1 MVANLFDRPM
11 FQGQQ
16 PMMPEDD
23 GSRLEPK
30 LSSLEA
36 GAGAVSYPQ
45 SRITSPLGGD
55 GSGIMEALALTANQV
70 DPAVYQ
76 EAMRELVPTRS
87 TTDIA
92 AEYDRLYADEP
103 EEAPNYG
110 FEKNLAL
117 ARAGLALMQPTV
129 GGTIAPSIAKAG
141 DAFIQDVAAIRG
153 RERKDKATFR
163 EEQKAED
170 AARRKYILDTKQA
183 SANASKALQGEI
195 IMKAFGFNFDESQRN
210 KGYMRDL
217 SKMYY
222 NYQYDT
228 DQEAM
233 KRHFDLLKDQYN
245 KDGEVLFDQATGKFA
260 MGYLQNDANGTPI
273 PYFPVNDNGTFKYV
287 ARPDAIVTNFTLND
301 KGDLDPGAKPV
312 MELASRINNSKQNL
326 KFIREVQSSIM
337 LDPGIIGIPGIF
349 TKFTQSV
356 GSTAF
361 DIIDAMK
368 AKGAIDESSYDKQVK
383 RIENSVLSHLK
394 ENYVKYE
401 KDNKAD
407 NFTTEDGAGS
417 EEYEIYRT
425 FFNPAIPQNEVK
437 LNSIYYA
444 LARSRKDS
452 GRLNKDDIDNAK
464 DSLNIYNLSGSDA
477 IRASLQVVY
486 EEIEAKLNSDMLQF
500 NRFGEGYDSL
510 ISDIPYNSFIG
521 QTAGQDIVISSSAIQ
536 SEFVPTDSSV
546 GLGGTNDGT
555 SGAPKFNDS
564 LGTSN

>member
-76 EAMRELVPTRS
+76 QAMRELVPTRS